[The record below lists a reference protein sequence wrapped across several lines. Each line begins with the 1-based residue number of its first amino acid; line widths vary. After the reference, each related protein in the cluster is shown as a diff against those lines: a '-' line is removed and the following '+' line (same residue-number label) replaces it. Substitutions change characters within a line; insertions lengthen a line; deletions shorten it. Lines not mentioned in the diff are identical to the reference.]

1 MTKQIMKIKRQYA
14 LKRTPKQNIR
24 SQQVADTT
32 KTRLQSGEYPDTNS
46 KKTRNYN
53 RLIKAVDCHIPTVFT
68 A

>member
-14 LKRTPKQNIR
+14 LKSTPKQNIR

-46 KKTRNYN
+46 KNNYN
-53 RLIKAVDCHIPTVFT
+53 RLLKAVDCHIRSVR
-68 A
+68 